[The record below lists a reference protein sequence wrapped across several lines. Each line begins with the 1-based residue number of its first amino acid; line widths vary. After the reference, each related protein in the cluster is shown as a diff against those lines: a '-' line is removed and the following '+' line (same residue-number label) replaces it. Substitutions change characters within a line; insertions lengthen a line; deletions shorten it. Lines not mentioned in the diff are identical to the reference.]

1 MKHVHTCD
9 KDQQRFSDPDY
20 AMLHMQIG
28 NLSLLWCIGSC
39 SNGLL
44 NMSSPL
50 HACTTFERVCDGR
63 EELVVSAGKQQ
74 HLSSYSTHTSSTAY
88 QLSPRPASIITVA
101 SPSHNKLS
109 GRWSGVR
116 QTTHAYTHIH
126 THTHTHTLE
135 HTRARTYT
143 HTCTHTHPHTHTHTR
158 VRAHTHTHTSSL
170 DDIINTG
177 THASAPYKKA
187 SMVFFFQALGL
198 HHHPPA
204 GDHTY
209 RG

>member
-1 MKHVHTCD
+1 MHNKE
-9 KDQQRFSDPDY
+9 FSDPDY
-20 AMLHMQIG
+20 AMLHTQIG

-50 HACTTFERVCDGR
+50 HACTTFEMVCDGR

-74 HLSSYSTHTSSTAY
+74 HLSSYSTPTSSIAH
-88 QLSPRPASIITVA
+88 QLSPLPDSIITVA

-116 QTTHAYTHIH
+116 QTTHAYTHAH
-126 THTHTHTLE
+126 THSNTHARAHTHK
-135 HTRARTYT
+135 
-143 HTCTHTHPHTHTHTR
+143 CTHTHTHTHTR
-158 VRAHTHTHTSSL
+158 VRAHTSSL

>member
-1 MKHVHTCD
+1 MHNEARAY
-9 KDQQRFSDPDY
+9 KDQQRFSDRDY
-20 AMLHMQIG
+20 GMLHMQIG

-74 HLSSYSTHTSSTAY
+74 HFSSHSTHTSSIAH
-88 QLSPRPASIITVA
+88 QLSPLPASIITVA

-126 THTHTHTLE
+126 THAPTYTRTHTCAHPHT
-135 HTRARTYT
+135 HVHPHPHTYT
-143 HTCTHTHPHTHTHTR
+143 HTCACTHPHTH
-158 VRAHTHTHTSSL
+158 L
-170 DDIINTG
+170 QFG
-177 THASAPYKKA
+177 
-187 SMVFFFQALGL
+187 
-198 HHHPPA
+198 
-204 GDHTY
+204 
-209 RG
+209 